1 MGLNK
6 DCVRLENFTNIWK
19 EMYLEEE
26 KRLKELIGDYIISI
40 EHVGSTSI
48 PNLKSKPII
57 DIAITVNKLD
67 DALKFSEL
75 LDDNGYDFRYDGGI
89 EKEYLVRK
97 GTPDNRTHYIH
108 IVEKDSER
116 LNNLILFRN
125 YMLKHPEEVINYQ
138 NLKEHLASIYSDN
151 RKMYT
156 SSKNEYIQNI
166 LELAKKEFE

>member
-6 DCVRLENFTNIWK
+6 DSVRLENFSTNWK

-26 KRLKELIGDYIISI
+26 KKLKELIGDYILSI

-57 DIAITVNKLD
+57 DIAITVNELN

-75 LDDNGYDFRYDGGI
+75 LDNNGYEFRYDNGI
-89 EKEYLVRK
+89 ENEYFVRK

-108 IVEKDSER
+108 KVEKNSER

-156 SSKNEYIQNI
+156 SSKNDYIQNI
-166 LELAKKEFE
+166 LKLAKEEIE

>member
-6 DCVRLENFTNIWK
+6 DSVRLENFTSTWK

-26 KRLKELIGDYIISI
+26 KNLKELIGEYILGI

-57 DIAITVNKLD
+57 DIAITVNSLD
-67 DALKFSEL
+67 DALKFSNI
-75 LDDNGYDFRYDGGI
+75 LDENGYDFRYDNAADN
-89 EKEYLVRK
+89 EYLVRK

-116 LNNLILFRN
+116 LNNLILFRD

-138 NLKEHLASIYSDN
+138 SLKEHLASIYSDN